1 MDDKLTLPTITGL
14 AINPAAWL
22 AKRYLETNDW
32 NLCKKEAIDIN
43 LMQIDKTATAIRYL
57 SYTIKLLKILDEN
70 ELQLLATQKADAQ
83 RAILWLAFCRT
94 YPLVGKF
101 ADTVI
106 NQKFN
111 QHDFHLSFGEWN
123 EFLSRESNE
132 HQEIEDIGKFS
143 RVKAKSVLFGNLRC
157 IGYLS
162 SSYELQ
168 DAMLTKEVISV
179 IGDDIRFF
187 PCITRGIK

>member
-1 MDDKLTLPTITGL
+1 MNDKLSLPTISGL

-32 NLCKKEAIDIN
+32 ILCKREAMDIN
-43 LMQIDKTATAIRYL
+43 LMQIDKTASAARFL
-57 SYTIKLLKILDEN
+57 AYTIKLLKILDDS
-70 ELQLLATQKADAQ
+70 ELELLATKNADIQ
-83 RAILWLAFCRT
+83 RAIMWLALCRT

-111 QHDFHLSFGEWN
+111 LHDFYLSFGEWN
-123 EFLSRESNE
+123 EFLSRESYE
-132 HQEIEDIGKFS
+132 HQELEEIGKSS
-143 RVKAKSVLFGNLRC
+143 REKAKSVLFGNLRN

-162 SSYELQ
+162 SSNELQ
-168 DAMLTKEVISV
+168 DAMLTKEIISV
-179 IGDDIRFF
+179 IGNDVRYF
-187 PCITRGIK
+187 PCITGGIR